1 MGSAVI
7 GSAQRKQR
15 AQAVAEVFEF
25 MRRRHLVLADLTEY
39 GGEDF
44 PNPELPERVSD
55 PARVKNARA
64 VERCWELIAQL
75 GLTFETLESSS
86 YANSATPTLPR
97 PARPARTQRGEGG
110 ASKTSAFSATCEKP
124 PSQTKP
130 SEINDLANSTPV
142 GGPDPNP
149 EGAPCRKF

>member
-1 MGSAVI
+1 MI
-7 GSAQRKQR
+7 GSAQQKQR

-39 GGEDF
+39 GGEDL
-44 PNPELPERVSD
+44 PNPKLPERVCN

-86 YANSATPTLPR
+86 YANSATPTLSR
-97 PARPARTQRGEGG
+97 PARPSRGRRGAGG
-110 ASKTSAFSATCEKP
+110 ASKTPAFSTACEKT
-124 PSQTKP
+124 PSQAKS
-130 SEINDLANSTPV
+130 SEINDLANLAPV
-142 GGPDPNP
+142 GSSDAIGQAAD
-149 EGAPCRKF
+149 